1 MTSAR
6 EERILIVESNSVFRE
21 RIAQDLQARNYD
33 TVTVESGVQ
42 ALLLLRD
49 RGHSIDWLYSRAS
62 LPGLIDGWIL
72 ADEYHDSHPNRA
84 AVIAA
89 SSTRSSA
96 QGHIVLKDPS
106 PAGVVRAIWC
116 SMAQEQSASTSI
128 VAQWAEQRIAA

>member
-6 EERILIVESNSVFRE
+6 GERILIVDSNAVFRE
-21 RIAQDLQARNYD
+21 RLAQELQARNYD
-33 TVTVESGVQ
+33 TVTVESGTQ

-49 RGHSIDWLYSRAS
+49 WSCSIDWLYSRAN

-72 ADEYHDSHPNRA
+72 ADEYHDSHPDRP

-89 SSTRSSA
+89 SCTRSSA

-106 PAGVVRAIWC
+106 PAGVVDAIWC
-116 SMAQEQSASTSI
+116 SIAEEQSARVPT
-128 VAQWAEQRIAA
+128 VAQWSEQRIAA